1 MGQTTF
7 NHLVSGLPAEYQSK
21 DWKPPSE
28 PPCIIKHLCD
38 RHEGLEIEAK
48 VIKEH
53 WWKPHIKKLFEKK
66 VTDCFNLSTN
76 FQQESCTDCNS
87 SLKFSDRQVWTN
99 SIESE

>member
-1 MGQTTF
+1 MYLVSSLTLRTLSYVYF
-7 NHLVSGLPAEYQSK
+7 NTDVYSFFIEISGLPADYQSK

-53 WWKPHIKKLFEKK
+53 WWKPHVKKLFEKR
-66 VTDCFNLSTN
+66 VSVL
-76 FQQESCTDCNS
+76 
-87 SLKFSDRQVWTN
+87 
-99 SIESE
+99 